1 MKKSNC
7 LRWIFSILF
16 SCLVL
21 FASAKDVYLTSTG
34 VNMNDKLT
42 EGTNI
47 EDPFSPY
54 LNSVP
59 RITQLI
65 SEVNSGSG
73 ISAITTR
80 KFTFSSKGGKNT
92 IYAIMA
98 YPQQAGIY
106 PAVMCLHGGG
116 SNANALLNFV
126 QRYAQLGYVTISI
139 DLPGICDNNTTPYTT
154 GPFKSK
160 PFSEA
165 SRLDVSLGPTSSI
178 LVDAEVAGLEAFN
191 YMRSLENVDA
201 EKMGITG
208 YSWGGYSTTMLSGL
222 LGDKVKAAYSVFGS
236 GFYDKG
242 SKWKTSI
249 ELMPEADRNVW
260 LTYLD
265 AGRRAS
271 NMKAAYFI
279 ECETNDTYFWPEAVE
294 ATLKAVPGVT
304 NHSYG
309 PNRNHVQLPSGGTMQ
324 QLYFDYYLKGIGQ
337 PFVSV
342 NISKTEVMLDSNH
355 KLTISINAPTGITM
369 DSVNL
374 YYSETST
381 NWKLSVWK
389 ILLTQLQSDGTYN
402 VVIPAELV
410 AKNIDYFI
418 YAKDNRTVVTGSY
431 IFNTASKVSFL
442 SSIGSDSPVQHLKP
456 KL

>member
-7 LRWIFSILF
+7 LRWIFSLSL
-16 SCLVL
+16 SCLV
-21 FASAKDVYLTSTG
+21 FFTSAEDVYLSSTV
-34 VNMNDKLT
+34 VNTTNNLT
-42 EGTNI
+42 EGKSI
-47 EDPFSPY
+47 VDPFTPY

-80 KFTFSSKGGKNT
+80 KFTFSSKGGVNT

-106 PAVMCLHGGG
+106 PALMCLHGGG
-116 SNANALLNFV
+116 SNANALLNLV
-126 QRYAQLGYVTISI
+126 QRYAQKGYVTISI

-154 GPFKSK
+154 GPFKSR
-160 PFSEA
+160 PFNEA
-165 SRLDVSLGPTSSI
+165 SRLNVSVGPLSSI

-191 YMRSLENVDA
+191 YMRSLKNVDA

-242 SKWKTSI
+242 TKWKTSI

-309 PNRNHVQLPSGGTMQ
+309 PNRNHKQLPSGGNMQ

-337 PFVSV
+337 PFVTV
-342 NISKTEVMLDSNH
+342 NIPKTEVLLDGNC
-355 KLTISINAPTGITM
+355 KLTISIDAPTGVTM

-374 YYSETST
+374 YYSEKAID
-381 NWKLSVWK
+381 WQIRVWK
-389 ILLTQLQSDGTYN
+389 MLLTKPQSDGTYN

-410 AKNIDYFI
+410 AKSIDYFI

-431 IFNTASKVSFL
+431 MFSTASKVIYR
-442 SSIGSDSPVQHLKP
+442 SSIRNDSPVPLLEP